1 MDKYAIM
8 CLFILVILSVWHS
21 IIGGLIF
28 YNTPDFRVTPSSWF
42 VQLDRYVLFLAVGI
56 YVLIHIFV
64 FIWLFSVPLKL
75 RRELK
80 KKDLRYQQILSREN
94 ELSRK
99 KTKMNA
105 DYTPISIQS

>member
-28 YNTPDFRVTPSSWF
+28 YNTPDFRVTPNSWF
-42 VQLDRYVLFLAVGI
+42 VQLDRYVLFLAIGI

-64 FIWLFSVPLKL
+64 FIWLFRVPLKL
-75 RRELK
+75 RRDLK
-80 KKDLRYQQILSREN
+80 KKDLRYQQLVSREN
-94 ELSRK
+94 EFSK
-99 KTKMNA
+99 KKSKNNV
-105 DYTPISIQS
+105 DYTPRPIQS